1 MLLNMLRSRLGLYR
15 QEYDGIFEG
24 LKTRATALHK
34 AFGQMEGVE
43 CGTPQGSMYLFPT
56 IKLSAKAAEA
66 AAAEGLRRSVEAQ
79 EAERAR
85 VARELHD
92 ESGQVLTALALHLK
106 ALEEDVGPGD
116 ARDRIVEMRRS
127 LASASSSLR
136 ELATRLRPSA
146 VEEHGLEDAIED
158 QAARLRRAGVTVDV
172 DVRGLG
178 ADLPEEIQTVLFRV
192 VQESLTN
199 VARHSGAEHAS
210 VVVSTREGRLRLMV
224 EDDGCGFDTAAPTA
238 RLGLAGIRE
247 RVELLGGHLR
257 IESSVDGG
265 TAVVVDLET

>member
-1 MLLNMLRSRLGLYR
+1 M
-15 QEYDGIFEG
+15 
-24 LKTRATALHK
+24 
-34 AFGQMEGVE
+34 
-43 CGTPQGSMYLFPT
+43 
-56 IKLSAKAAEA
+56 
-66 AAAEGLRRSVEAQ
+66 
-79 EAERAR
+79 
-85 VARELHD
+85 
-92 ESGQVLTALALHLK
+92 
-106 ALEEDVGPGD
+106 GPGD

-210 VVVSTREGRLRLMV
+210 VVVSAREGRLRLMV
-224 EDDGCGFDTAAPTA
+224 EDDGCGFDTAAPTG

-257 IESSVDGG
+257 IESSLDGG